1 MAGVI
6 LSAAVEPN
14 LIVDEAAVEAAKEE
28 KRAEVDEVLIRK
40 NQKIVDEGEIIT
52 QEIYDK
58 LVALNLV
65 SETGLEGSL
74 MPMLGSLVITGMLF
88 AALYLFFR
96 WGKGNILL
104 KPNEIR
110 MLFTIYMMMV
120 LLIRILANLTVF
132 TIVPVGLFAML
143 VRCV

>member
-1 MAGVI
+1 MKFS
-6 LSAAVEPN
+6 SAKPEN
-14 LIVDEAAVEAAKEE
+14 
-28 KRAEVDEVLIRK
+28 RRRR
-40 NQKIVDEGEIIT
+40 EIIT

-96 WGKGNILL
+96 WGKGI
-104 KPNEIR
+104 
-110 MLFTIYMMMV
+110 FS
-120 LLIRILANLTVF
+120 
-132 TIVPVGLFAML
+132 
-143 VRCV
+143 